1 VKLGSGMRICVTSV
15 RLGSGTRICVT
26 GAGRQRGFALLAV
39 MLVLALLGVVAGE
52 FAFAMR
58 LEATMVKS
66 YREEIVGRHLVE
78 AAVQQAIREI
88 LTDSQVVGLADEGLL
103 TFFRLPARP
112 LPRLPRSEAPLGR
125 GTFSYRITDE
135 EARINLNT
143 APPDRIDRLLATLGV
158 DKQARDII
166 NDSVQDW
173 KDPND
178 LHRINGAESD
188 YYLKLPVP
196 YRARNANLEDVAELL
211 QIRGVTPELYFGRS
225 GEPGLAEFVTV
236 HGAGQVNINTASPTV
251 LKALGLS
258 DAEVSLIV
266 QTRERTPY
274 IQVPGQFG
282 GRGLTISTRT
292 FRIEAR
298 GWVDGQLAGKVT
310 AIVQKRVEA
319 SGQPGGIILSWN
331 PVAGGR
337 P

>member
-1 VKLGSGMRICVTSV
+1 MR
-15 RLGSGTRICVT
+15 GE
-26 GAGRQRGFALLAV
+26 RGFALLAV
-39 MLVLALLGVVAGE
+39 MLVLALLGVVAAE

-88 LTDSQVVGLADEGLL
+88 LSDFQLVGVSDEGIL
-103 TFFRLPARP
+103 TLFRLPARA
-112 LPRLPRSEAPLGR
+112 LPRLERSAVPLGR

-135 EARINLNT
+135 EGRINLNT
-143 APPDRIDRLLATLGV
+143 APPDRVDRLLLVLGV
-158 DKQARDII
+158 DKQTRDII
-166 NDSVQDW
+166 NDSLQDW

-196 YRARNANLEDVAELL
+196 YRARNGNLGDVAELL

-225 GEPGLAEFVTV
+225 GEPGLAELVTV
-236 HGAGQVNINTASPTV
+236 NGAGQVNLNTAPPTV

-258 DAEVSLIV
+258 DAEVSEIV
-266 QTRERTPY
+266 QARSTTPY
-274 IQVPGQFG
+274 ASVPPRFV
-282 GRGLTISTRT
+282 GRGLSIASRT
-292 FRIEAR
+292 FRVEAQ
-298 GWVDGQLAGKVT
+298 GFVDGQLT
-310 AIVQKRVEA
+310 ARAVAILQKRA
-319 SGQPGGIILSWN
+319 DQGGQPAGVVLSWN
-331 PVAGGR
+331 PVGGGR

>member
-1 VKLGSGMRICVTSV
+1 MS
-15 RLGSGTRICVT
+15 
-26 GAGRQRGFALLAV
+26 RQRGFALLAV
-39 MLVLALLGVVAGE
+39 MLVVALLGVIVGE

-88 LTDSQVVGLADEGLL
+88 LTDSQAVGLADKDLI

-112 LPRLPRSEAPLGR
+112 LPRLPRSEEPLGR

-143 APPDRIDRLLATLGV
+143 APPDRIDRLLLVLGV
-158 DKQARDII
+158 DKQVRDVI
-166 NDSVQDW
+166 NDSLQDW

-178 LHRINGAESD
+178 LARLNGAESD

-196 YRARNANLEDVAELL
+196 YRARNGSLEDVAELL
-211 QIRGVTPELYFGRS
+211 QIRGVTPEIYYGRER
-225 GEPGLAEFVTV
+225 EPGLAEFVTV
-236 HGAGQVNINTASPTV
+236 HGAGQVNQVNINTASPTV

-258 DAEVSLIV
+258 DAEVSEIV
-266 QTRERTPY
+266 QARSVAPY
-274 IQVPGQFG
+274 PSVPARFA

-298 GWVDGQLAGKVT
+298 GWVDGQLVGKVT
-310 AIVQKRVEA
+310 AIVQRRVDA
-319 SGQPGGIILSWN
+319 SGQPSGVILSWN
-331 PVAGGR
+331 PLAGGR

>member
-1 VKLGSGMRICVTSV
+1 MR
-15 RLGSGTRICVT
+15 G
-26 GAGRQRGFALLAV
+26 QRGFALVAV

-58 LEATMVKS
+58 LEATMVRS
-66 YREEIVGRHLVE
+66 YREEIIGRHLVE

-88 LTDSQVVGLADEGLL
+88 LTDSQVVGLGDEALL

-112 LPRLPRSEAPLGR
+112 LPRLARSEVPLGR
-125 GTFSYRITDE
+125 GTFAYRITDE

-166 NDSVQDW
+166 NDSLQDW

-188 YYLKLPVP
+188 HYLKLPVP

-211 QIRGVTPELYFGRS
+211 QIRGVTPELYFGRG

-236 HGAGQVNINTASPTV
+236 HGAGQQVNTNTASPTV
-251 LKALGLS
+251 LKTLGLS
-258 DAEVSLIV
+258 DAEVSEIV
-266 QTRERTPY
+266 QARNVAPY
-274 IQVPGQFG
+274 PSVPARFA

-310 AIVQKRVEA
+310 AIVQKRVDA
-319 SGQPGGIILSWN
+319 GGQPSGVILSWN

>member
-1 VKLGSGMRICVTSV
+1 VKLGSGMRICV
-15 RLGSGTRICVT
+15 
-26 GAGRQRGFALLAV
+26 AGPGGERGFALLAV

-188 YYLKLPVP
+188 YYLKLPVA

-236 HGAGQVNINTASPTV
+236 HGAGQVNQVNLNTASPTV

-258 DAEVSLIV
+258 DAEVSEIV
-266 QTRERTPY
+266 QARSVTPY
-274 IQVPGQFG
+274 PSVPARFA

-310 AIVQKRVEA
+310 AIVQKRVDA
-319 SGQPGGIILSWN
+319 SGQPGGVILSWN

>member
-1 VKLGSGMRICVTSV
+1 MMGSGMRICVT
-15 RLGSGTRICVT
+15 GP
-26 GAGRQRGFALLAV
+26 GRQRGFALLAV
-39 MLVLALLGVVAGE
+39 MLVLALLSVVAGE

-58 LEATMVKS
+58 LEATMVRS
-66 YREEIVGRHLVE
+66 YREEIIGRHLVE

-88 LTDSQVVGLADEGLL
+88 LTDSQVVGLGDEALL

-112 LPRLPRSEAPLGR
+112 LPRLARSEVPLGR
-125 GTFSYRITDE
+125 GTFAYRITDE

-166 NDSVQDW
+166 NDSLQDW

-188 YYLKLPVP
+188 YYLKQPVP
-196 YRARNANLEDVAELL
+196 YRARNANLQDVAELL
-211 QIRGVTPELYFGRS
+211 QIRGVTPEVYFGRS

-236 HGAGQVNINTASPTV
+236 HGAGQVNQVNINTASPTV

-258 DAEVSLIV
+258 DAEVSQIV

-282 GRGLTISTRT
+282 GRGFTISTRT

-298 GWVDGQLAGKVT
+298 GWVDGQLTGKVT
-310 AIVQKRVEA
+310 AIVQKRADA
-319 SGQPGGIILSWN
+319 SGQPSGVILAWN

>member
-1 VKLGSGMRICVTSV
+1 MRICVAAP
-15 RLGSGTRICVT
+15 GG
-26 GAGRQRGFALLAV
+26 GRGFALLAV
-39 MLVLALLGVVAGE
+39 MLVLALLGVIVGE

-66 YREEIVGRHLVE
+66 YREEIIGRHLVE

-88 LTDSQVVGLADEGLL
+88 LTDFQVVGLADKGTL

-135 EARINLNT
+135 EARINLNA
-143 APPDRIDRLLATLGV
+143 APPDRIDRLLTTLGV
-158 DKQARDII
+158 DRQARDII
-166 NDSVQDW
+166 NDSLQDW

-178 LHRINGAESD
+178 LHRVNGAESD
-188 YYLKLPVP
+188 YYLKLPIP
-196 YRARNANLEDVAELL
+196 YRARNANLQDVAELL
-211 QIRGVTPELYFGRS
+211 QIRGVTPEIYFGPS

-236 HGAGQVNINTASPTV
+236 HGAGANQVNLNTAAPTV

-258 DAEVSLIV
+258 DAEISQIV
-266 QTRERTPY
+266 QTREQTPY
-274 IQVPGQFG
+274 AVVPGQFG

-310 AIVQKRVEA
+310 AIVQKRVDA
-319 SGQPGGIILSWN
+319 GGQPSGVILSWN
-331 PVAGGR
+331 PVAGGQ

>member
-1 VKLGSGMRICVTSV
+1 MSQ
-15 RLGSGTRICVT
+15 
-26 GAGRQRGFALLAV
+26 QRGFALLAV
-39 MLVLALLGVVAGE
+39 MLVVALLGVIVGE

-88 LTDSQVVGLADEGLL
+88 LTDSQVVGLADKDLV

-112 LPRLPRSEAPLGR
+112 LPRLPRSEVPLGR

-143 APPDRIDRLLATLGV
+143 APPDRIDRLLLVLGV
-158 DKQARDII
+158 DKQVRDII
-166 NDSVQDW
+166 NDSLQDW
-173 KDPND
+173 KDLND

-196 YRARNANLEDVAELL
+196 YRARNANLEEVAELL
-211 QIRGVTPELYFGRS
+211 QIRGVTPELYFGRG
-225 GEPGLAEFVTV
+225 GEPGFAEFVTV
-236 HGAGQVNINTASPTV
+236 HGAGQQVNINTASPTV

-258 DAEVSLIV
+258 DAEVSEVV
-266 QTRERTPY
+266 QARSVAPY
-274 IQVPGQFG
+274 PSVPARFA
-282 GRGLTISTRT
+282 GRGLTITTRT

-310 AIVQKRVEA
+310 AIIQKRVEA
-319 SGQPGGIILSWN
+319 SGQPSGVILSWN

>member
-1 VKLGSGMRICVTSV
+1 MKLGSGMRICVTSV

-188 YYLKLPVP
+188 YYLKLPVA

-211 QIRGVTPELYFGRS
+211 QILGVTPELYFGRS

-274 IQVPGQFG
+274 AQVPGQFG